1 MDIYGNLYS
10 SSIQFNFTNNRM
22 AINWK
27 QCSGN
32 RNDNLIYKNKRTN
45 SEPFVSGNKIKLQV
59 MPKSKKFQ
67 LNLFF
72 RILVVNRKH
81 I

>member
-1 MDIYGNLYS
+1 
-10 SSIQFNFTNNRM
+10 M

-59 MPKSKKFQ
+59 MPKKQKIST
-67 LNLFF
+67 
-72 RILVVNRKH
+72 
-81 I
+81 